1 MYGFHIVLFTK
12 FYVELLYRDFE
23 HLSINSNAKD
33 TMSYTLTI
41 YLNGNPIKKKT

>member
-12 FYVELLYRDFE
+12 FYVELLYRDF
-23 HLSINSNAKD
+23 NSNAKD